1 MDEILNPIAE
11 REHPDSGLYCI
22 PSEAKN
28 FPNSHFYCI
37 DENCKDPRRRL
48 FLKRSKL
55 GTHFYSHYG
64 NYQHEISPE
73 TLLHKLTIKS
83 FEGLK
88 EFELPSFKDD
98 EGNYYPVQT
107 IHIDSDKTVM
117 EFRELRGIRP
127 DVTITPL
134 GGMQLAIEIFVTNRT
149 KDKKIQRLEDH
160 KLPTIEINLND
171 FYHLNR
177 ERCRTDITFIKENSP
192 ILVAELKRKNW
203 LAKPKVDQ
211 IVDLVKGEDPAPAI
225 SRSTSSPGQ
234 GCLLILIFP
243 LAVLLLLHLTQ

>member
-11 REHPDSGLYCI
+11 REMPDSGLYCI
-22 PSEAKN
+22 PSDAKN
-28 FPNSHFYCI
+28 YPNSHFYCI
-37 DENCKDPRRRL
+37 DENCNDPQRRL

-55 GTHFYSHYG
+55 GRYFYSHYG

-83 FEGLK
+83 FEGLM

-98 EGNYYPVQT
+98 EGNYYPTQ
-107 IHIDSDKTVM
+107 IFFIDPDRTVM
-117 EFRELRGIRP
+117 EFRELQGIRP
-127 DVTITPL
+127 DVTITSL
-134 GGMQLAIEIFVTNRT
+134 GGTQLAIEIFVTNRT

-171 FYHLNR
+171 FYQTNR
-177 ERCRTDITFIKENSP
+177 ERCKTDIIFIKENSP
-192 ILVAELKRKNW
+192 VLVAELKRKNW

-211 IVDLVKGEDPAPAI
+211 IVDLIKGEEPVPK
-225 SRSTSSPGQ
+225 SSPSTTSSPGQ
-234 GCLLILIFP
+234 GCLLLLVLPSAILVI
-243 LAVLLLLHLTQ
+243 LQLL